1 MTFLI
6 MGFLQSRGFCLKT
19 YYLTINAV
27 CDLEGNRYEV
37 SNDKWFIF
45 FNKFN
50 QTLMIE
56 KQYVLKGILYFSKK
70 LFFYGLKL
78 Q

>member
-1 MTFLI
+1 MRF
-6 MGFLQSRGFCLKT
+6 
-19 YYLTINAV
+19 Y
-27 CDLEGNRYEV
+27 LEGNRHEV
-37 SNDKWFIF
+37 SNDRWFIF

-56 KQYVLKGILYFSKK
+56 KQYGLKGILYFSKK